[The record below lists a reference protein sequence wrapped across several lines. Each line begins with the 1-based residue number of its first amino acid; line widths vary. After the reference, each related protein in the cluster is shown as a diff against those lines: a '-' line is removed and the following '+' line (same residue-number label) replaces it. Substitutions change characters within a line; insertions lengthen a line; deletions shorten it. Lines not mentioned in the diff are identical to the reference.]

1 MIIKRFNGVTFDE
14 LYPKTTASKIFAG
27 TTAVFDGNNKIK
39 PAFLP
44 DAVFDGLYFVNT
56 IGANETLFDILDGTF
71 NSGQTAYALATSSA
85 IKPTL
90 QGMYFV
96 ASANITLTA
105 NATALEGAST
115 KYWKTK
121 FQPADGAASS
131 TTTDDLETGDW
142 IVITNITGD
151 GSSGDPFDV
160 TFAVVN
166 NTYELA
172 TSTVVG
178 ISKIFSDTVQDTAG
192 NNVSDTTGRTYGI
205 QKNSSGQ
212 LVVNVPWE
220 NTNTEYE
227 KATNTVLGLI
237 KTGYS
242 QENTQALTSLPA
254 ENSKASSRQYGVQVS
269 ADGNASVYVPWANT
283 EYGLATT
290 SANGLVRLGVAAAA
304 ATVETATTTA
314 NRFYHIGATT
324 AGNMYVNVPWE
335 NTEYSKA
342 TTTTLGLVETAF
354 ADLATNPTMTET
366 TTGGRYYGVQ
376 LNQNQQMV
384 VNVPWANTEY
394 IAGEGI
400 GLINETEFSVA
411 AGEGLT
417 QQSDGLR
424 STFPLYAQ
432 TATPTTSVTGAIW
445 LDIN

>member
-44 DAVFDGLYFVNT
+44 DAVFDGLYFVST
-56 IGANETLFDILDGTF
+56 IGANTTLLDIVDGA
-71 NSGQTAYALATSSA
+71 GGAYTLATTSA

-105 NATALEGAST
+105 NALAEEGSST
-115 KYWKTK
+115 KLWRTK

-131 TTTDDLETGDW
+131 TTTDTLETGDW
-142 IVITNITGD
+142 IVITNVTGD
-151 GSSGDPFDV
+151 GSGEDPFDV

-220 NTNTEYE
+220 DTNTEYA

-254 ENSKASSRQYGVQVS
+254 EGSKESSRQYGVQVS
-269 ADGNASVYVPWANT
+269 TDGNASVYVPWANT

-290 SANGLVRLGVAAAA
+290 SANGLVRLGVDAAA

-324 AGNMYVNVPWE
+324 AGNMYVNVPWV

-354 ADLATNPTMTET
+354 ADLVSNPTLTET
-366 TTGGRYYGVQ
+366 TTTGRYYGVQ
-376 LNQNQQMV
+376 LNQEQQMV

-394 IAGEGI
+394 TAGEGI
-400 GLINETEFSVA
+400 ALSGTQFSVSG
-411 AGEGLT
+411 GEGIT
-417 QQSDGLR
+417 QETSGVR
-424 STFPLYAQ
+424 MTYPLYAQ